1 MARFSG
7 GLSDAAPLLVQVK
20 TTASGPGSSLTVFGI
35 KAEGQNATGSASRP
49 VLYRPGT
56 PGTGTGA
63 TPQVRGRN
71 VGAVSSCELLISFS
85 ANPSLPSVGSGAFNL
100 PIRVSWMTNPKS
112 GIVASQGG
120 AIVLYQAASGGHQ
133 ISGAL
138 FWEEN

>member
-7 GLSDAAPLLVQVK
+7 GLSDAAPLIVQVK
-20 TTASGPGSSLTVFGI
+20 ASATGPGSYLSVFGV

-71 VGAVSSCELLISFS
+71 PGAVSSAELLIAFT
-85 ANPSLPSVGSGAFNL
+85 ANPSFPSVGSGAFNL
-100 PIRVSWMTNPKS
+100 PIRVSWMTNPS
-112 GIVASQGG
+112 TGVIVAAGG
-120 AIVLYQAASGGHQ
+120 AIVLYQNATGGHQ
-133 ISGAL
+133 ISGEL
-138 FWEEN
+138 FWEES